1 MFIGFSGSAPIG
13 CQPEQNLKV
22 AVPAGGLD
30 AQYFIFSAELPRTR
44 LGPSERY
51 QTFPIK
57 RDDVGA
63 GYRTPCVA
71 FYQSAGWR
79 IEDVPRFRN
88 WCEARHEGQIFKAR
102 YKILSVGGRR
112 KNGEE

>member
-1 MFIGFSGSAPIG
+1 MLTRFAVLAPIG
-13 CQPEQNLKV
+13 YQPEQNLKV

-44 LGPSERY
+44 LGPSERC
-51 QTFPIK
+51 QTFPVK

-79 IEDVPRFRN
+79 IEYVSRSRD
-88 WCEARHEGQIFKAR
+88 W
-102 YKILSVGGRR
+102 
-112 KNGEE
+112 